1 MLRCQ
6 EPPRTQFLRRGCR
19 TARAVYFDRLVDSHY
34 FASRYTF
41 DPARARV
48 WRAICEYLQ
57 RYIAADDT
65 VLELG
70 AGYCDFIN
78 QIHAAKKYAL
88 DVNPDVAKYCAPG
101 VTFLHSG
108 AERLPLDEASADVIF
123 ASNLLEHLN
132 PGELD
137 ALFAHIDRV
146 LKPGGT
152 LMLIQPNI
160 FYAYRRYWDD
170 YTHVRAFSHVSR
182 ADFLTSRQL
191 TIAAVEKRCVTLTL
205 KSALPKSYWLT
216 KTYLH
221 LPWRPMAGQM
231 LVVATKG

>member
-1 MLRCQ
+1 M
-6 EPPRTQFLRRGCR
+6 
-19 TARAVYFDRLVDSHY
+19 DSQY
-34 FASRYTF
+34 FASRFTY
-41 DPARARV
+41 DPSRARV

-57 RYIAADDT
+57 RYIAASDT

-88 DVNPDVAKYCAPG
+88 DLNPDVAQYCAAD

-108 AERLPLDEASADVIF
+108 AERLPLDERSVNVIL

-137 ALFAHIDRV
+137 GLFTHVDRV

-152 LMLIQPNI
+152 LLLIQPNI
-160 FYAYRRYWDD
+160 FYAYRQYWDD
-170 YTHVRAFSHVSR
+170 YTHVKAFSHVSLP
-182 ADFLTSRQL
+182 DFLVSKQF
-191 TIAAVEKRCVTLTL
+191 TITAVEKRFLPLTL

-216 KTYLH
+216 RTYLH
-221 LPWRPMAGQM
+221 LPWRPLAGQM
-231 LVVATKG
+231 LVVAAKA